1 MVLALNLLEYY
12 ELHNCTLMK
21 FNRVMLR
28 EVENAEKYNNPLFVF
43 IPDYKEGI
51 ETVIHK
57 ETENYQVDE
66 NQKVVYLTS
75 VEEYIN
81 QLSNICSTNST
92 IDNSKIMNSIIWN
105 GSKNSI
111 YEVCTNIYKSANVV
125 VDYQQLVMF
134 QMFEIKW
141 IITNVFE
148 QLFFI
153 VLKNDVSIDENEN
166 QNKYGNVI
174 KNKISLFGNL
184 PYTES
189 ISSYIQSYLHQYL
202 IALTYQDIQ
211 TKRLF
216 KDRIHQQL
224 KILSMSIEEYSEE
237 YYENKINGHEI
248 EELIDMLEKNIT
260 KIKSILKVSN
270 DNNLIE
276 KLQFSTIFF

>member
-1 MVLALNLLEYY
+1 
-12 ELHNCTLMK
+12 MK

-28 EVENAEKYNNPLFVF
+28 EVENAEKYNSPFFVF
-43 IPDYKEGI
+43 RSDYKEEI
-51 ETVIHK
+51 ETAIHD
-57 ETENYQVDE
+57 ETKNYQVDE

-75 VEEYIN
+75 VEEYIK
-81 QLSNICSTNST
+81 QLSNICSNNST

-111 YEVCTNIYKSANVV
+111 YEVCTNIYKSANAV
-125 VDYQQLVMF
+125 VDYQQLVIF
-134 QMFEIKW
+134 QVFVIKW

-166 QNKYGNVI
+166 QNIYGNDI

-189 ISSYIQSYLHQYL
+189 IRSYIQSYLHQYL
-202 IALTYQDIQ
+202 IALTYQDTQ

-224 KILSMSIEEYSEE
+224 KILSMSIEDYSEE

-248 EELIDMLEKNIT
+248 KELIDMLEKNIT
-260 KIKSILKVSN
+260 KIKSILKVIN